1 MTDKDLKGQEVDSG
15 DVDKEEERGYP
26 TEDTQLNKPVLQQHL
41 CRTAALHVDYR
52 YLQIFD
58 DGCQD
63 PEEGEIDIK
72 DLPT

>member
-15 DVDKEEERGYP
+15 DVDKDEEGGYP
-26 TEDTQLNKPVLQQHL
+26 AKDTQLDKPILEEFL
-41 CRTAALHVDYR
+41 RRTAILHVDDR

-63 PEEGEIDIK
+63 PEGGEIDIK